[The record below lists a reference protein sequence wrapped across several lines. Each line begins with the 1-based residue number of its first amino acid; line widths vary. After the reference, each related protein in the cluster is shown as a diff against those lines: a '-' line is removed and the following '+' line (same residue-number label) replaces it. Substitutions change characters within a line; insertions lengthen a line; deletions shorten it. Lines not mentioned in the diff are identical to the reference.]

1 MKKQR
6 ILSAAAAA
14 VICLSLAPAKV
25 QADEDY
31 SDTSYWTKQCTDT
44 SNLNG
49 GMKSSCQAF
58 YNYISSQ
65 SDSLNA
71 KLKDIDAQRSTIS
84 ANIDEYTAKIADYQN
99 QINDLNSQIDT
110 VQAEITDLDSQICEL
125 QQVVDDLKADVSA
138 QIENSQSSMRLS
150 KVFDILMGARSF
162 DQLIKLANG
171 ISDITEYDNRKVSQ
185 LKDKT
190 DELNTTKQQKAD
202 AQADLKSKQEDVLA
216 QEYQAQVVMEEY
228 KAQKE
233 QLTKEYNDAQVQIDD
248 TTEIYDSLSDAIAQA
263 EKEAQEKA
271 AAEAAARAAAQQAA
285 ANAAAQKQTSNA
297 AAQQQTSNVTNN
309 TSASTTPTYSGTVG
323 HATGDYGNA
332 YPWGQCTWYAYKRR
346 HDLGLPCGSYF
357 GNARSWA
364 GSAAS
369 LGYSVDHNP
378 QVHDIVVF
386 MPGQAGADAYYGHV
400 AVVEAVGNGYIVIS
414 ESNARGLGVISNRIC
429 YSPTSYYYIHN

>member
-110 VQAEITDLDSQICEL
+110 VQAEINDLDSQISEL
-125 QQVVDDLKADVSA
+125 QQEVDDLKADVSA

-171 ISDITEYDNRKVSQ
+171 ISDITEYDNRKVRQ

-285 ANAAAQKQTSNA
+285 ANAAAQ
-297 AAQQQTSNVTNN
+297 QQTSNVTNN
-309 TSASTTPTYSGTVG
+309 TTASTTPTYTGTVG

-332 YPWGQCTWYAYKRR
+332 YPWGQCTWYAYTRR
-346 HDLGLPCGSYF
+346 HALGLPCGSYF

-364 GSAAS
+364 GSAAA

-429 YSPTSYYYIHN
+429 YSPTSYDYIHN